1 MIKLKSKVYRT
12 LQNKNGGTN
21 MKKVKLAKLLSILLS
36 ALLIVSFVAGCSSKD
51 SGTSGDTSSGTTKE
65 TGSSDSG
72 SSTSSSSS
80 GEKEKVVLWYL
91 WTGAEGE
98 VVDSIAE
105 DFNAQSDKY
114 VVEPLSVPDMQKVM
128 VAISSGEGPDITDD
142 FSSNVAPYASK
153 GIVEPLDDYIAKSN
167 YDISDFAEASF
178 ETCKWNGKIYAL
190 PIAAN
195 TDALFYNK
203 TLLAEAGYTEP
214 PKTMEELMEMSIATT
229 KTNPDGSIDVLGFP
243 MFPSNSTDAFIIAWG
258 GGWLNGTEMNADN
271 PANLE
276 ALKYIIQYREKFGV
290 DNVSAFQTAGKA
302 HDPADPFFK
311 GKQVFRISGAW
322 LPTMIEKTF
331 NVDIDYGICEIP
343 YPADHPELK
352 GRTLIN
358 SSTFYIPSTA
368 KNKDGAWEF
377 MAYICGPEGQKKFS
391 VGLGNIPT
399 LKSLMNEDL
408 YSKIPG
414 SEFFGPYTINKNAV
428 PNMSI
433 PQGTEYSTIVNEE
446 VELAL
451 NLKKSPEDAIK
462 SIVERSKDLF

>member
-1 MIKLKSKVYRT
+1 
-12 LQNKNGGTN
+12 
-21 MKKVKLAKLLSILLS
+21 MKKTRIARLLSIILSVLLV
-36 ALLIVSFVAGCSSKD
+36 VSFVGCNSKDAESSKD
-51 SGTSGDTSSGTTKE
+51 ADKETTAK
-65 TGSSDSG
+65 TGSSDS
-72 SSTSSSSS
+72 SSSVK
-80 GEKEKVVLWYL
+80 EKEKVVLWYL

-98 VVDSIAE
+98 VVDSIAA

-114 VVEPLSVPDMQKVM
+114 VVEPLSVPDMQKVV

-153 GIVEPLDDYIAKSN
+153 GIVEPLDDYIAKSS
-167 YDISDFAEASF
+167 YDISDFAEASI

-203 TLLAEAGYTEP
+203 TLLAEAGYNEP
-214 PKTMEELMEMSIATT
+214 PKTMEELMEMAIATT
-229 KTNPDGSIDVLGFP
+229 KTNADGSIDVLGFP
-243 MFPSNSTDAFIIAWG
+243 MFPANSTDAFIIAWG
-258 GGWLNGTEMNADN
+258 GGWLKGTEMNAED

-276 ALKYIIQYREKFGV
+276 ALKYIIQYREKYGV

-311 GKQVFRISGAW
+311 GKQVFRISGSW

-331 NVDIDYGICEIP
+331 AVDIDYGICEIP
-343 YPADHPELK
+343 YPAAHPELK

-377 MAYICGPEGQKKFS
+377 LAYICSPEGQKKFS

-408 YSKIPG
+408 YSKMPG

-433 PQGTEYSTIVNEE
+433 PQGSEYSTIINEE